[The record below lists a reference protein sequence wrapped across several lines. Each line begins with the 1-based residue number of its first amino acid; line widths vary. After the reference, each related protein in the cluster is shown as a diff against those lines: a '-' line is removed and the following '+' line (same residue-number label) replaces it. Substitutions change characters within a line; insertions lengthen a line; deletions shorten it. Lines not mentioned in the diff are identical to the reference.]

1 MKTYVVNLQQAIQ
14 RRQYMQTELAK
25 HSYLDFTF
33 IDAVVGKEIED
44 SKLEELYSE
53 DRVRKN
59 IGRTLS
65 RGEIGC
71 ALSHVNIY
79 SEMIER
85 GEEVALVLED
95 DICIPS
101 SIETELRGLQWLLD
115 KNKPVVV
122 LLTPVIKA
130 SNRIVHALTNNRV
143 LKPYEACYTSGY
155 LLNKRAA
162 GELLKLNLPVC
173 VAADD
178 WEYFDMM
185 GELDLY
191 CLKNHVIHLAEHF
204 GSELEGERQQTVN
217 AEAKRGFRLK
227 AARKRKR
234 RLFRWG
240 EWLRGKKIVSLN
252 SYGHTN

>member
-14 RRQYMQTELAK
+14 RRQYMQAVLAK
-25 HSYLDFTF
+25 HPYLDYSFVE
-33 IDAVVGKEIED
+33 AVNGKEIED
-44 SKLEELYSE
+44 SKLALLYSE

-79 SEMIER
+79 SAMIER
-85 GEEVALVLED
+85 GEDAVLVLED
-95 DICIPS
+95 DIYVPS
-101 SIETELRGLQWLLD
+101 NIQTELLGLQWLLG
-115 KNKPVVV
+115 KNRPVVV

-130 SNRIVHALTNNRV
+130 SNRIIHVLSNNEV

-162 GELLKLNLPVC
+162 TELLKLNFPVC

-178 WEYFDMM
+178 WEYFNMM
-185 GELDLY
+185 GRLDLY
-191 CLKNHVIHLAEHF
+191 CLKSHVINLAEHL
-204 GSELEGERQQTVN
+204 GSELEVERQQAVN
-217 AEAKRGFRLK
+217 AEAKRRFGLK

-252 SYGHTN
+252 DYGHIN